1 MKIGLALSGGG
12 IRGIAHAGVIKA
24 FEENNIKVDIIGGTS
39 SGGIIASLYAMG
51 YSANDIFE
59 IFKTYAKEIVNI
71 NSIPFLTKIGGFI
84 GKKKAKFIG
93 NADSLNKI
101 VAEAQKVVLKK
112 WPEYE
117 QKLQAKRVKQEQKRI
132 TKTDEIEQNFQNKYG
147 FMFENK
153 ENKQKNKAKTS
164 EERS

>member
-1 MKIGLALSGGG
+1 M
-12 IRGIAHAGVIKA
+12 
-24 FEENNIKVDIIGGTS
+24 
-39 SGGIIASLYAMG
+39 
-51 YSANDIFE
+51 
-59 IFKTYAKEIVNI
+59 
-71 NSIPFLTKIGGFI
+71 
-84 GKKKAKFIG
+84 
-93 NADSLNKI
+93 
-101 VAEAQKVVLKK
+101 KK